1 MLFLPDL
8 TIGGAERVVVN
19 LLNHWTPQLRTKWM
33 PTLVLRHHSG
43 GLYDQ
48 VPSWVDL
55 VSLNLPRAG
64 LRSSIASLWKLG
76 ILMKRRRPQVIVAFH
91 TATFAWVVFASR
103 IGSRGTKIAVSV
115 NNPFSRFYD
124 SASTI
129 RWRLFF
135 KWACKLTDCFWAV
148 TPGIAEELHSSF
160 GIPKVKIAVIPNSVD
175 LDSVLAGPPVSHP
188 AFGQTQVPVIVTAGR
203 LTVQKRLDILLQAAS
218 ILAARI
224 EFNLVILGD
233 GILKDNLV
241 HLASRLGISCRTFFL
256 GFVPNVW
263 SFIKKASVF
272 ALSSDYEGFGNV
284 LIEAMA
290 CGVPVVATRAPFGP
304 EYIISN
310 EESGLLIPTGDPEA
324 LANGMWR
331 LLVDQNLRQRCIEGG
346 FRRASDF
353 SVEKAVQAVFDALDN
368 LVKEKKD

>member
-1 MLFLPDL
+1 MLFLPDF

-33 PTLVLRHHSG
+33 PTVVLRRHSG
-43 GLYDQ
+43 GLCDQ
-48 VPSWVDL
+48 VPNWVDV

-64 LRSSIASLWKLG
+64 LRGSIATLWRLG
-76 ILMKRRRPQVIVAFH
+76 MLMRRRRPQVIVAFH

-124 SASTI
+124 AASSI
-129 RWRLFF
+129 RWRFFF
-135 KWACKLTDCFWAV
+135 KWACKLTDCFWTV
-148 TPGIAEELHSSF
+148 TPGIAEELNSSF
-160 GIPKVKIAVIPNSVD
+160 GIPKAKITVIPNSVD
-175 LDSVLAGPPVSHP
+175 IDRVLASAPVSHP
-188 AFGQTQVPVIVTAGR
+188 VFDRTEVPVIVTAGR

-218 ILAARI
+218 MLAARI
-224 EFNLVILGD
+224 EFNLMILGD

-272 ALSSDYEGFGNV
+272 ALSSDYEG
-284 LIEAMA
+284 
-290 CGVPVVATRAPFGP
+290 
-304 EYIISN
+304 
-310 EESGLLIPTGDPEA
+310 
-324 LANGMWR
+324 
-331 LLVDQNLRQRCIEGG
+331 
-346 FRRASDF
+346 
-353 SVEKAVQAVFDALDN
+353 
-368 LVKEKKD
+368 